1 MLEQLLQQVKK
12 EQSPKKRHS
21 IRRRK
26 SIQRPRSA
34 AAVAAYTV
42 KANDPS
48 RRWIIEREK
57 LERQLGEEEVK
68 TVKEM
73 IKKQV
78 TKFYIRNI
86 AIVVIGM
93 YIFINYIIIIMYIY
107 TYHVATLS
115 AVTY

>member
-1 MLEQLLQQVKK
+1 MLEQLLHQVKK

-34 AAVAAYTV
+34 AAYTV

-57 LERQLGEEEVK
+57 LKRQLGEEEVK

-73 IKKQV
+73 IEKQDW
-78 TKFYIRNI
+78 
-86 AIVVIGM
+86 
-93 YIFINYIIIIMYIY
+93 
-107 TYHVATLS
+107 
-115 AVTY
+115 